1 MPDWQAQFIS
11 HTAPCSE
18 QDPAVYFRKVFTVEP
33 GLRGATLYVTGLGI
47 VEPYLNGS
55 RLGDEMLIPGWTAY
69 HERLLVTELDLTG
82 LVHEGA
88 NALGAIVGE
97 GWAVGALMWSKANHH
112 YADRPAL
119 YMQLELEYP
128 DRTEVVVTEPSSAP
142 AKDSDWRVG
151 FGAVLANGL
160 YDGETY
166 DARLEP
172 QGWATAEFE
181 REWTP
186 AMRYDWPIGSLRL
199 TTVPPIRRIET
210 LPVAAITTSPAG
222 YPVID
227 FGQNISGWVHIAID
241 NPKRGQDI
249 IIRHA
254 EALKPDGSLERE
266 TNRTARATD
275 RYIARGDI
283 REEWEPRFTIHGFRY
298 IEVEGWKS
306 DPTPDNFYA
315 VVVHTDM
322 ERRGWFE
329 SSDPML
335 DRLHDNAVWS
345 MRDNFVGIPTDCPQ
359 RDERLGWTGDLNAFI
374 PAATYLYDVEAVVDS
389 WLTDLMIEQSKVG
402 NMPRSAPLIDPR
414 PSQPTAL
421 WGDAIVNI
429 PWVLYQEY
437 GDLGELRRCWPT
449 MVSFV
454 DEVETLL
461 DDRGLW
467 SSGFQY
473 GDWCDPDAPP
483 RDPGAG
489 KTDKY
494 LIAQA
499 YYARTTAQMVQIAR
513 LLGEDDGKYMSLD
526 ARVRDAF
533 RREYVS
539 EKGIVRGETSTGYAL
554 AICFGLLTPEQAD
567 YAGKRLNCLMSGR
580 HYTISSGFAGTPFIA
595 DALTLTGHLDGAYQ
609 LLMQTECPS
618 FLYPVT
624 MGATTT
630 WERWDAILPDGT
642 LHRTGMT
649 SLNHYAL
656 GSVVDWVHR
665 TVGGLTSAEP
675 GWTKLIIA
683 PQPGGGL
690 THARTSHITPLGL
703 ASVSWQIGDG
713 TLTLTTIVPEGATAQ
728 VRLPAHPDSL
738 VDTVGPG
745 EHQWSYTM
753 LSPDA

>member
-1 MPDWQAQFIS
+1 MPTWQARFIS

-18 QDPAVYFRKVFTVEP
+18 QDPAPYFRKMFTVQP
-33 GLRGATLYVTGLGI
+33 GLKGATLYVTGLGI

-69 HERLLVTELDLTG
+69 RERLMVTEIDLTG
-82 LVHEGA
+82 LIHEGR
-88 NALGAIVGE
+88 NAIGAIVGE

-119 YMQLELEYP
+119 FMQLELEYA
-128 DRTEVVVTEPSSAP
+128 DRTDYVLTEPSSAP
-142 AKDSDWRVG
+142 TKDTDWQVG
-151 FGAVLANGL
+151 FGAVRANGL

-172 QGWATAEFE
+172 TGWATADFDG

-186 AMRYDWPIGSLRL
+186 AIRYDWPEESLRL
-199 TTVPPIRRIET
+199 STVPPIRRIET
-210 LPVAAITTSPAG
+210 LPVVGITTSPAG

-227 FGQNISGWVHIAID
+227 FGQNISGWVHIAVD

-249 IIRHA
+249 VIRHA
-254 EALKPDGSLERE
+254 EALKLDGGLERE
-266 TNRTARATD
+266 TNRTAQATD
-275 RYIARGDI
+275 RYIARGDA

-306 DPTPDNFYA
+306 PSPDNLYA
-315 VVVHTDM
+315 VVVHSDM
-322 ERRGWFE
+322 DRHGWFE
-329 SSDPML
+329 SSNPML
-335 DRLHDNAVWS
+335 NRLEDNAVWS

-389 WLTDLMIEQSKVG
+389 WLADLMIEQSKVG
-402 NMPRSAPLIDPR
+402 NMPRSAPLVDPR

-429 PWVLYQEY
+429 PWTLYQEY
-437 GDLGELRRCWPT
+437 GDVEQLRRCWPT

-454 DEVETLL
+454 DEVASLL
-461 DDRGLW
+461 DDKGLW
-467 SSGFQY
+467 STGFQY

-483 RDPGAG
+483 REPGAG

-494 LIAQA
+494 LVAQA
-499 YYARTTAQMVQIAR
+499 FYARTTRQMVQIAR
-513 LLGEDDGKYMSLD
+513 LLGEDDSTYMSLD
-526 ARVRDAF
+526 TRVREAF
-533 RREYVS
+533 QAEYVS
-539 EKGIVRGETSTGYAL
+539 ERGIVKGETSTGYAL
-554 AICFGLLTPEQAD
+554 AICFDLLSPEQRS

-580 HYTISSGFAGTPFIA
+580 NYTISSGFAGTPFIA
-595 DALTLTGHLDGAYQ
+595 DALTVTGHIDGAYK
-609 LLMQTECPS
+609 LLMQTQCPS

-624 MGATTT
+624 MGATTI
-630 WERWDAILPDGT
+630 WERWDAILPNGS

-656 GSVVDWVHR
+656 GAVVDWVHR
-665 TVGGLTSAEP
+665 TVGGLSCAEP
-675 GWTKLIIA
+675 GWTKLVIA

-690 THARTSHITPLGL
+690 TWARTSHITPLGL
-703 ASVSWQIGDG
+703 ASVSWEIEDG
-713 TLTLTTIVPEGATAQ
+713 TMTLTVIVPESATAE
-728 VRLPAHPDSL
+728 VRLPAHPESL

-745 EHQWSYTM
+745 EHQWAYS
-753 LSPDA
+753 LVNA